1 MSQEKE
7 GLITYRDYSLKKR
20 SETKKKDVK
29 LSALQQKKLKDE
41 DKQITKLQS
50 FEIDIDCPLSII
62 DWTNIANLV
71 PEINALAW
79 VQILPT
85 GQKSAFPFQ
94 FNCIHILPSSKI
106 PFPKIPLDIMIKNK
120 ITFLKKQQK

>member
-41 DKQITKLQS
+41 DK
-50 FEIDIDCPLSII
+50 
-62 DWTNIANLV
+62 
-71 PEINALAW
+71 
-79 VQILPT
+79 
-85 GQKSAFPFQ
+85 
-94 FNCIHILPSSKI
+94 
-106 PFPKIPLDIMIKNK
+106 
-120 ITFLKKQQK
+120 